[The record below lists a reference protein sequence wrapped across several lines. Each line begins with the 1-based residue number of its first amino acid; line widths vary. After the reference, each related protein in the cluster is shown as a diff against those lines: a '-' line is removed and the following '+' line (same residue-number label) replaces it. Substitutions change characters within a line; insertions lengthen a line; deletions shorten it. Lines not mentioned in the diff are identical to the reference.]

1 MRISVRINMC
11 DLYVL
16 LYVLSE
22 CKFMRT
28 DVKPGFSLGSGF
40 SNNMYGDCIV
50 FELEVKMAGM
60 NRNPLQSN

>member
-1 MRISVRINMC
+1 MC
-11 DLYVL
+11 D

-60 NRNPLQSN
+60 NRNPLRGN